1 MIQGSKKYLSPYINE
16 QNLYFKSW
24 PNKSHGYKI
33 STSFIHTLMY
43 SLSLSLSQTQTECNA
58 SILLYGSFIE
68 KTAPP
73 NLNYQGYDGIA
84 LQIVLEIS
92 LG

>member
-24 PNKSHGYKI
+24 PYKSHSYKI

-58 SILLYGSFIE
+58 LILLYGSG
-68 KTAPP
+68 KAAPP
-73 NLNYQGYDGIA
+73 NLNYWGYDGIA
-84 LQIVLEIS
+84 QQIVLKMS
-92 LG
+92 LE

>member
-1 MIQGSKKYLSPYINE
+1 
-16 QNLYFKSW
+16 
-24 PNKSHGYKI
+24 
-33 STSFIHTLMY
+33 MY
-43 SLSLSLSQTQTECNA
+43 SLSLSLTLSQTQTECNA

-73 NLNYQGYDGIA
+73 NLNYQGYDVIA
-84 LQIVLEIS
+84 LQIVLEMS